1 MMRQLTLLLGVSIA
15 TWCAKGDE
23 FLSAPHGVPA
33 ATGATPISTLDLG
46 PLGTLPRDSGTP
58 ASRAAAG
65 ADVAHKLQADSVADA
80 LKSFQNEVG
89 QLLRHRDFQWAIAFV
104 SCVFGFVA
112 LLDGRRSLKWLVVV
126 AVGLATLGFQ
136 LRQFQP
142 AGRDE
147 MTATALYVAALEI
160 SLFMGY
166 VVYQGWEGAQ
176 ILIGFVLGMYLFDVL
191 CNFASLIPYFD
202 SLAQQVPVM
211 VGLLSLTV
219 LMSMLA
225 IHEKH
230 GGRKVLG
237 VLAPIVGSGL
247 IVSGIGWLAI
257 ASCSLSDP
265 LPIGVTVAPA
275 DVPSVIEF
283 WNMIVFPTSSKAVGV
298 FGAGDKFL
306 VIGDAK
312 YSLDRVT
319 GVFFWIVF
327 FLLGM
332 RYQTKGDGGISVLTG
347 AQRNLQDL
355 NDQLEHVQANTRG
368 LGSMMK

>member
-1 MMRQLTLLLGVSIA
+1 MLIMEIKLM
-15 TWCAKGDE
+15 
-23 FLSAPHGVPA
+23 
-33 ATGATPISTLDLG
+33 ATGELEQPGNFRKAACCRALSPATLN
-46 PLGTLPRDSGTP
+46 
-58 ASRAAAG
+58 AAP
-65 ADVAHKLQADSVADA
+65 AHKGEERCA
-80 LKSFQNEVG
+80 
-89 QLLRHRDFQWAIAFV
+89 
-104 SCVFGFVA
+104 C
-112 LLDGRRSLKWLVVV
+112 
-126 AVGLATLGFQ
+126 
-136 LRQFQP
+136 
-142 AGRDE
+142 
-147 MTATALYVAALEI
+147 
-160 SLFMGY
+160 
-166 VVYQGWEGAQ
+166 
-176 ILIGFVLGMYLFDVL
+176 
-191 CNFASLIPYFD
+191 
-202 SLAQQVPVM
+202 AQQVPVM

-257 ASCSLSDP
+257 ASCALSDP

-319 GVFFWIVF
+319 CMFFWIVF
-327 FLLGM
+327 FLFGM

-355 NDQLEHVQANTRG
+355 NDQLEQVQANTRG
-368 LGSMMK
+368 LGTMK